1 MRLASYDYEKGEGK
15 VMKITRQV
23 VSTTIGGPV
32 AALLLAAGVH
42 AQMGQMNGMSNK
54 GGMMRGGMMKDMMP
68 IRSLLMNHDAITRT
82 VQDIPGGVRTVTTS
96 KDPEIANTIRV
107 HVWAMK
113 ARLARNEPIRQ
124 MDPLFRQIFLHHD
137 AIALQIQDIPGGVRT
152 VETSKNPQATL
163 LIRQH
168 ARAAVSEFVKYGMP
182 RAMQPTPL
190 PKGYRP
196 VGGKAGTAAM
206 GGGMMGM

>member
-1 MRLASYDYEKGEGK
+1 MQTLKLKIIAASLIVSSTLA
-15 VMKITRQV
+15 T
-23 VSTTIGGPV
+23 
-32 AALLLAAGVH
+32 GVY
-42 AQMGQMNGMSNK
+42 AQMGPMNGMSNK
-54 GGMMRGGMMKDMMP
+54 GSMGGGMMGGMMKDMMP

-82 VQDIPGGVRTVTTS
+82 VRDIPGGVRTVTTS
-96 KDPEIANTIRV
+96 KDPEIAKTIRT

-113 ARLARNEPIRQ
+113 ARLAKNEPIRQ
-124 MDPLFRQIFLHHD
+124 MDPLFRQIFLHHGE
-137 AIALQIQDIPGGVRT
+137 INIQIQDIPGGVQT
-152 VETSKNPQATL
+152 VETSRNPQATL

>member
-1 MRLASYDYEKGEGK
+1 
-15 VMKITRQV
+15 MKTARQIV
-23 VSTTIGGPV
+23 NTTIGGL
-32 AALLLAAGVH
+32 ATALLLAAGVH

-54 GGMMRGGMMKDMMP
+54 GSMGGGMMGGGMMKDMMP
-68 IRSLLMNHDAITRT
+68 IHNLLMNHDAITRT

-96 KDPEIANTIRV
+96 KDPEIAKTIRT

-113 ARLARNEPIRQ
+113 ARLAKNEPIRQ
-124 MDPLFRQIFLHHD
+124 MDPLFRQIFLHHSEI
-137 AIALQIQDIPGGVRT
+137 AIQIQDIPGGVRT
-152 VETSKNPQATL
+152 IETSKNPQATL

-196 VGGKAGTAAM
+196 IGGKAGSGAM

>member
-15 VMKITRQV
+15 VMEITRQV
-23 VSTTIGGPV
+23 VSTTIGGLV

-42 AQMGQMNGMSNK
+42 AQMGQMNRMSNK
-54 GGMMRGGMMKDMMP
+54 GGMMGGGMMKDMMP

-137 AIALQIQDIPGGVRT
+137 EIALQIQDIPGGVRT

>member
-1 MRLASYDYEKGEGK
+1 
-15 VMKITRQV
+15 MKITRQV
-23 VSTTIGGPV
+23 VSTTVGSLTS
-32 AALLLAAGVH
+32 ALLLAAGVH
-42 AQMGQMNGMSNK
+42 AQMGPMNGMSSK
-54 GGMMRGGMMKDMMP
+54 GSMGGGMMGGMTGGMMKDMMP
-68 IRSLLMNHDAITRT
+68 IRSLLMSHDAITRT

-96 KDPEIANTIRV
+96 KDPQIAKTIRA
-107 HVWAMK
+107 HVWEMK
-113 ARLARNEPIRQ
+113 MRLAKNEPIRQ
-124 MDPLFRQIFLHHD
+124 MDPLFRQIFLHHGEID
-137 AIALQIQDIPGGVRT
+137 LQVQDIPGGVRT

-196 VGGKAGTAAM
+196 IGGKAGTAAM

>member
-1 MRLASYDYEKGEGK
+1 MIMKTIQWVAETILAGF
-15 VMKITRQV
+15 V
-23 VSTTIGGPV
+23 VGLG
-32 AALLLAAGVH
+32 LAAPLH
-42 AQMGQMNGMSNK
+42 AQTIPMNGQMGSMKGMSQK
-54 GGMMRGGMMKDMMP
+54 GSMMGGGVMKDMMP

-96 KDPEIANTIRV
+96 RDPQIAQTIRT

-113 ARLARNEPIRQ
+113 SRLSKNEPIRQ
-124 MDPLFRQIFLHHD
+124 MDPLFRQIFLHHSEFD
-137 AIALQIQDIPGGVRT
+137 LHIQDIPGGVRT
-152 VETSKNPQATL
+152 TEISRNPQVTL

-190 PKGYRP
+190 PQGYHP
-196 VGGKAGTAAM
+196 VGGKAGNSMM

>member
-1 MRLASYDYEKGEGK
+1 MSTRRL
-15 VMKITRQV
+15 M
-23 VSTTIGGPV
+23 TI
-32 AALLLAAGVH
+32 AAGIFAGLTLATGAY
-42 AQMGQMNGMSNK
+42 AQMGPMNGIPNK
-54 GGMMRGGMMKDMMP
+54 GGMGGGMMKDMMP
-68 IRSLLMNHDAITRT
+68 IHTLLMNHDAITRT

-96 KDPEIANTIRV
+96 KDPQIAKTIRT
-107 HVWAMK
+107 HVWEMK
-113 ARLARNEPIRQ
+113 IRLAKNEPIRQ
-124 MDPLFRQIFLHHD
+124 MDPLFRQIFLYHSEID
-137 AIALQIQDIPGGVRT
+137 LQVQDIPGGVRT

>member
-1 MRLASYDYEKGEGK
+1 
-15 VMKITRQV
+15 MKITRQAV
-23 VSTTIGGPV
+23 KTTVGGLTT
-32 AALLLAAGVH
+32 ALLLAAGGH

-54 GGMMRGGMMKDMMP
+54 GSMGGGMTGGMMKDMMP

-96 KDPEIANTIRV
+96 KDPEIAKTIRT

-113 ARLARNEPIRQ
+113 ARLAKNEPIRQ
-124 MDPLFRQIFLHHD
+124 MDPLFRQIFLHHGE
-137 AIALQIQDIPGGVRT
+137 IELQVQDIPGGVRT

-168 ARAAVSEFVKYGMP
+168 ARAAVSEFAKYGMP

-196 VGGKAGTAAM
+196 IGGKAGGDAM
-206 GGGMMGM
+206 GGSMMGM

>member
-1 MRLASYDYEKGEGK
+1 LQTLKLKTIIGSLAVGL
-15 VMKITRQV
+15 MLT
-23 VSTTIGGPV
+23 
-32 AALLLAAGVH
+32 AAVH
-42 AQMGQMNGMSNK
+42 AQMGPMTGMPQKGSKGTMPGSMMGN
-54 GGMMRGGMMKDMMP
+54 GGMMGGMMKDMMP

-96 KDPEIANTIRV
+96 KDPEIAKTIRT
-107 HVWAMK
+107 HVWQMK
-113 ARLARNEPIRQ
+113 ERLTKNEPIRQ
-124 MDPLFRQIFLHHD
+124 GDPLFRQIFLHHNE
-137 AIALQIQDIPGGVRT
+137 INLQVQDIPGGVRT

-190 PKGYRP
+190 PKSYHP
-196 VGGKAGTAAM
+196 IGGKTGTAAM
-206 GGGMMGM
+206 GGMMGM

>member
-1 MRLASYDYEKGEGK
+1 
-15 VMKITRQV
+15 MKITRQV
-23 VSTTIGGPV
+23 VSTTVGSLTSV
-32 AALLLAAGVH
+32 LLLAAGVH
-42 AQMGQMNGMSNK
+42 AQMGPMNGMSSK
-54 GGMMRGGMMKDMMP
+54 GSMGGGMMGGMTGGMTGGMMKDMMP
-68 IRSLLMNHDAITRT
+68 IRSLLMSHDAITRT

-96 KDPEIANTIRV
+96 KDPEIAKTIRT
-107 HVWAMK
+107 HVWEMK
-113 ARLARNEPIRQ
+113 TRLAKNEPIRQ
-124 MDPLFRQIFLHHD
+124 MDPLFRQIFLHHGEID
-137 AIALQIQDIPGGVRT
+137 LQVQDIPGGVRT

-196 VGGKAGTAAM
+196 IGGKAGTAAM

>member
-1 MRLASYDYEKGEGK
+1 MHTRTLKTITASIFAGLTLASGAY
-15 VMKITRQV
+15 
-23 VSTTIGGPV
+23 
-32 AALLLAAGVH
+32 
-42 AQMGQMNGMSNK
+42 AQMGPMNGMTNK
-54 GGMMRGGMMKDMMP
+54 GGMMEGGMMKDMMP

-96 KDPEIANTIRV
+96 KDPETAKTIRA

-113 ARLARNEPIRQ
+113 ARLAKNKPIRQ
-124 MDPLFRQIFLHHD
+124 MDPLFRQIFLHHGE
-137 AIALQIQDIPGGVRT
+137 IALQIQDVPGGVRT

-182 RAMQPTPL
+182 RAM
-190 PKGYRP
+190 
-196 VGGKAGTAAM
+196 
-206 GGGMMGM
+206 